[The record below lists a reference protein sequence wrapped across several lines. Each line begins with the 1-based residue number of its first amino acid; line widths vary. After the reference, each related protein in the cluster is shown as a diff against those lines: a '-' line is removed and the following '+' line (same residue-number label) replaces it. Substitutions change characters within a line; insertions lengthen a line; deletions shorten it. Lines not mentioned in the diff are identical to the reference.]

1 VSENYLHALESIL
14 ERAMEEDIGTGDV
27 TSDAIFPGDHR
38 SSAVIISKGKGTF
51 CGGEVIRRCYDKI
64 DNSINTVIRVPD
76 GEKIEP
82 GDTVA
87 EVRGNTGNILRGE
100 RIVLNFI
107 QRMSGIATMTA
118 RFVALMEG
126 SGIKILDT
134 RKTLPGHRLLDKYA
148 VKTGGGEN
156 HRMGLYDMVMIKDNH
171 IKAAGSITSAVETV
185 RNTYDRRYKVE
196 VETTSPDEVREAVS
210 AGADIIML
218 DNMDIPV
225 MRESAEIIKGRAE
238 IEVSGN
244 ITGERLTELKELD
257 IDYISIGA
265 LTHSVKAFDLSMKI
279 TGL

>member
-51 CGGEVIRRCYDKI
+51 CGGEVISRCYDKI
-64 DNSINTVIRVPD
+64 DNSINIVIRVPD

-185 RNTYDRRYKVE
+185 RNAYGRRYKVE